1 MTSARLAVARNSS
14 LVISVHPCSDSGM
27 IAAEFLDHFDH
38 LGE

>member
-1 MTSARLAVARNSS
+1 VREIRT
-14 LVISVHPCSDSGM
+14 SVHPCSDSGM